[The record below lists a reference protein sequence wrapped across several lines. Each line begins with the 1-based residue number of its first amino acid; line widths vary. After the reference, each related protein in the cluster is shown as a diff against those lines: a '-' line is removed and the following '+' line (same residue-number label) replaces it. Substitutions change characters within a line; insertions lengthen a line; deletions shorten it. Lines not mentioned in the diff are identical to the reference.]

1 MNAFYQHHKD
11 NISFHYRCFDR
22 ILINA
27 SIQTFHEPMR
37 IVYFFQDFR
46 QIDPVT
52 RDVLRDIA
60 NQYQNWVTNRSLRW
74 NAPILDDSE
83 GRRDEFMAPYFIKAQ
98 PDQIVGIIKARE
110 PASILVSI
118 GKKNGPCHL
127 EFKRRWVNQF
137 NFYRNDSKFGR
148 MFIRVCPYFPFPA
161 RIYLNQHY
169 WLANRMREEGIGF
182 RQCANAFVRCSD
194 PKRLQQLADSLLPY
208 DLITCGQKWLTC
220 LVPFFTAKERARTG
234 CQHRLFLSQIEYS
247 ENMVFRRRAPLDAL
261 SERLL
266 DANRTIGRPNKIS
279 VIFGRRVTKRFGD
292 TLRTTIQDL
301 NLGNPVIR
309 TDYKQESVKQ
319 YVRDRLLLRTEATS
333 YNLWDFGVG
342 KSVENLPAARKT
354 LRQITE
360 RYLDVQQD
368 ILETFV
374 DRGQLLRLSQP
385 TVTSSGKRI
394 PGLKLDNPRQL
405 AVMQALVRFCHL
417 ATGDNFMTKQVHP
430 GVAEALGCSAAEY
443 NLSSLRYDLSKLR
456 AKGLVQKIPRTRRYK
471 LTPEGY
477 RLCIVFL
484 KLFEKVYEP
493 LTAGLL
499 APFPGDSQ
507 LPLPKMTRLDKLYR
521 AVVTALDKLI
531 QTVGLKVA

>member
-60 NQYQNWVTNRSLRW
+60 NQYKNWVTNRSLCW
-74 NAPILDDSE
+74 NAPILEDSE
-83 GRRDEFMAPYFIKAQ
+83 GRRDEFMEPYFTKAQ

-110 PASILVSI
+110 PASILASI

-127 EFKRRWVNQF
+127 EFTRRWVDQF
-137 NFYRNDSKFGR
+137 NFYINDSKFGR
-148 MFIRVCPYFPFPA
+148 MFVRVCPYFPFPA
-161 RIYLNQHY
+161 RVYLNQHY
-169 WLANRMREEGIGF
+169 WLAKRMREEGIRF
-182 RQCANAFVRCSD
+182 HQCANAFVSCSN
-194 PKRLQQLADSLLPY
+194 PRRLKQLADSLLPY

-220 LVPFFTAKERARTG
+220 LVPFFTAKERASTA

-247 ENMVFRRRAPLDAL
+247 DNLIFRRRAALDAL

-279 VIFGRRVTKRFGD
+279 VIFGRRVTKRFGG
-292 TLRTTIQDL
+292 TLQTTIQDL
-301 NLGNPVIR
+301 HLGNPVIR
-309 TDYKQESVKQ
+309 TDYKKDSVKQ
-319 YVRDRLLLRTEATS
+319 YVRDNLLLRTEATS
-333 YNLWDFGVG
+333 YNLWDFGIG
-342 KSVENLPAARKT
+342 KSVQNLPKARKA
-354 LRQITE
+354 LRQVTE
-360 RYLDVQQD
+360 RYQDIQQD
-368 ILETFV
+368 ILETFI

-385 TVTSSGKRI
+385 TITSSGKRI
-394 PGLKLDNPRQL
+394 PGLKLDNARLL
-405 AVMQALVRFCHL
+405 AVMQGVVRFCHV
-417 ATGDNFMTKQVHP
+417 AIGDTFTTKQIHLA
-430 GVAEALGCSAAEY
+430 VAEALGCSVDAY
-443 NLSSLRYDLSKLR
+443 KLSSLRYDLSKLR
-456 AKGLVQKIPRTRRYK
+456 GKGLLQKLPRTRRYK

-477 RLCIVFL
+477 RLCVVFL
-484 KLFEKVYEP
+484 KLFQKIYAP

-499 APFPGDSQ
+499 TPFQGDSQ
-507 LPLPKMTRLDKLYR
+507 LPFSKMTRLDRLYR
-521 AVVTALDKLI
+521 AVVTALDKLL